1 MKNLEAQQVTVFVN
15 DYHKF
20 VHVGVYNMYDKE
32 GRPNYG
38 ATLQSQYRE
47 SQRAIHHANKEDPK
61 GTDNCFSSSFQ
72 VRLMNTPID
81 QWEVTSNI
89 RDLDIA
95 QARVISTELSD
106 LLEAEGYNVTGI
118 RGNKAIR
125 HLGTSKYANNVVI
138 KNATMKKIYQIV
150 EKITEGHHSI
160 LNMRRIQSA
169 IYTRYIKVDGN
180 FDTRR
185 KFWNFINENF
195 DNFAM
200 RCL

>member
-1 MKNLEAQQVTVFVN
+1 MKNLDHQQVTVFVN
-15 DYHKF
+15 EQQKF

-47 SQRAIHHANKEDPK
+47 SQRAIRHANSEDPK
-61 GTDNCFSSSFQ
+61 GTDNCFGSSFQ
-72 VRLMNTPID
+72 LRLMNTSID
-81 QWEVTSNI
+81 QWEVSSNI

-95 QARVISTELSD
+95 QAQVISNELSD
-106 LLEAEGYNVTGI
+106 LFEEEGYSVTGI

-125 HLGTSKYANNVVI
+125 HLGTSKYVNNVVI

-150 EKITEGHHSI
+150 EKITEGHHNI
-160 LNMRRIQSA
+160 LNIRRAQST
-169 IYTRYIKVDGN
+169 IYSKYIDPNGN

-195 DNFAM
+195 DQYAM
-200 RCL
+200 

>member
-15 DYHKF
+15 EQHKF

-47 SQRAIHHANKEDPK
+47 SQRAIRHANKEDPK
-61 GTDNCFSSSFQ
+61 GTDNCFGCSFQ
-72 VRLMNTPID
+72 VRLMNTSID
-81 QWEVTSNI
+81 QWEVSSNT
-89 RDLDIA
+89 RDLDIG

-106 LLEAEGYNVTGI
+106 LFEEEGYSVTGI

-125 HLGTSKYANNVVI
+125 HLGTSKYVNNVVI

-169 IYTRYIKVDGN
+169 IYTKYIKVDGN

-195 DNFAM
+195 DQYAA
-200 RCL
+200 